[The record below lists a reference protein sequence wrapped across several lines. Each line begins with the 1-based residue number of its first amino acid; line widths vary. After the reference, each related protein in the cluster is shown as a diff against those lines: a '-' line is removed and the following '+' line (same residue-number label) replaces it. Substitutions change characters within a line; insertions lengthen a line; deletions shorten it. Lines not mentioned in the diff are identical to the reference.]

1 MAGPFDDTNR
11 IRFDELLLATERPG
25 MWQLLKW
32 LADETDFY
40 TAPAST
46 KHHSAVEGGLLV
58 HSLAVYDNL
67 CVIVDT
73 YKDRMNTV
81 YNSTLAI
88 VALLH
93 DLCKTNFYVTEMRNK
108 KDHTTDDGVFHP
120 GWGSYPFYAIDDKLP
135 YGHGEKSV
143 LLASRFIRLTLEESM
158 AIRWHMGLA
167 DTDYSTR
174 CALNQAMQIYPLIL
188 AVQMADMAA
197 TFWEGK

>member
-1 MAGPFDDTNR
+1 MGPFDAPINDAR
-11 IRFDELLLATERPG
+11 ARFEGLLLATERPG

-46 KHHSAVEGGLLV
+46 KHHGAVEGGLLE
-58 HSLAVYDNL
+58 HSLAVESALEIVCEAFNL
-67 CVIVDT
+67 NIDIGT
-73 YKDRMNTV
+73 RR
-81 YNSTLAI
+81 I

-93 DLCKTNFYVTEMRNK
+93 DLCKVNFYTVEMRNK
-108 KDHTTDDGVFHP
+108 KDHVDENGVMNP
-120 GWGSYPFYAIDDKLP
+120 GWNKFPFFAINDTLP

-143 LLASRFIRLTLEESM
+143 WLAERHIRLTLEESM

-188 AVQMADMAA
+188 ALQMADQAA
-197 TFWEGK
+197 TFWDQK